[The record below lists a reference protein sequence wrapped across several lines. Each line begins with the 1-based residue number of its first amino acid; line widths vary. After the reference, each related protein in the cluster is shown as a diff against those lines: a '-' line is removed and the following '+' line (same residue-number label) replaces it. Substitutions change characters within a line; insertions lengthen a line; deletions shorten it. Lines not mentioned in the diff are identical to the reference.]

1 MLSLNV
7 GCFLSLLQE
16 IALIYLP
23 LSSSIFS
30 KPYCAVSFCT
40 NSVEGDNDDDE
51 EEDEEDDDDD
61 ESEDETGTNI
71 IMVRY

>member
-1 MLSLNV
+1 ML
-7 GCFLSLLQE
+7 CYF
-16 IALIYLP
+16 I
-23 LSSSIFS
+23 
-30 KPYCAVSFCT
+30 CT

-51 EEDEEDDDDD
+51 EEDEEDDD

>member
-30 KPYCAVSFCT
+30 KPYCAVCT
-40 NSVEGDNDDDE
+40 NSVEGDDDDDE